1 VTSPLPRSLPDY
13 TQHSQDTE
21 IYAASRIQTSSPSKR
36 AAADPYCAATG
47 IGRQNMLTE
56 NMVDDY
62 ALKNSDNGL

>member
-1 VTSPLPRSLPDY
+1 VTSPLLRSLPDY

-21 IYAASRIQTSSPSKR
+21 IYAAGRIQTCNPSRR
-36 AAADPYCAATG
+36 AAADPDCAATG

-62 ALKNSDNGL
+62 AAKNSDDSL